1 MDKNNLL
8 GNYSINKIREAVE
21 DLVEVFDENDKF
33 VFYYKRMKNDMTK
46 YQIVLC
52 TKDIKGYRT
61 IEHGYFNDLNKEE
74 AQEREQLLNS
84 MFCIYDRKDVIEIV
98 ATTMRKAEWKNGRL

>member
-8 GNYSINKIREAVE
+8 GNYSIKDITKTVE
-21 DLVEVFDENDKF
+21 DLVEVFGENDKF
-33 VFYYKRMKNDMTK
+33 VFYYKHMKNDMTK

-52 TKDIKGYRT
+52 TKGIKGYRI

-84 MFCIYDRKDVIEIV
+84 MFWIYDRKDVLKIV
-98 ATTMRKAEWKNGRL
+98 ATTMRKTVKV